1 MIESPVTDNR
11 SFRGELFLP
20 NVFGTWLIEGART
33 AAYLPPRW
41 RGLSASPS
49 VIAVLTLSVMLLN
62 VLLQRWYIVGPA
74 DFYWQAVAGG
84 WISTAFS
91 AWVCY
96 LMRPQPLQDAPAV
109 AAPSAAHL
117 FGMVLAQS
125 FVMMLAFGL
134 MFVVYIRTGLYASKS
149 LGKWSPW
156 VMWLIAMAWTSLAQL
171 WLLWRGGSRR
181 LTHML
186 FAFLTLTSTTVLFYA
201 VRPAEFWYPE
211 KPRFAQKERKEL
223 VLTQEVMEAQ
233 PQLLARRLKDIRPQ
247 RPGIIDLYS
256 ISFAPYADEDVFR
269 RESEMVSKVME
280 QRFDAAGRT
289 IQLVNHAE
297 TIEQWPWAT
306 PMNLRRTIRKMASV
320 MDRDEDILFLHL
332 TSHGARDGELSADF
346 WPMAVAAVRPADLKL
361 WLDEA
366 GIKYRILSISAC
378 FAGSWITPLSDQNT
392 LVMTASDAEHT
403 SYGCGRKSDLTYFGR
418 AMYDEQLR
426 KSTLSFE
433 AAHAAARKMIKVRE
447 EEAGKDDGYSNPQ
460 IKAGE
465 GIKKRLN
472 RLEDRLRD
480 IGSR

>member
-1 MIESPVTDNR
+1 
-11 SFRGELFLP
+11 
-20 NVFGTWLIEGART
+20 
-33 AAYLPPRW
+33 
-41 RGLSASPS
+41 
-49 VIAVLTLSVMLLN
+49 
-62 VLLQRWYIVGPA
+62 
-74 DFYWQAVAGG
+74 
-84 WISTAFS
+84 
-91 AWVCY
+91 
-96 LMRPQPLQDAPAV
+96 
-109 AAPSAAHL
+109 
-117 FGMVLAQS
+117 
-125 FVMMLAFGL
+125 
-134 MFVVYIRTGLYASKS
+134 
-149 LGKWSPW
+149 
-156 VMWLIAMAWTSLAQL
+156 
-171 WLLWRGGSRR
+171 
-181 LTHML
+181 
-186 FAFLTLTSTTVLFYA
+186 
-201 VRPAEFWYPE
+201 
-211 KPRFAQKERKEL
+211 
-223 VLTQEVMEAQ
+223 
-233 PQLLARRLKDIRPQ
+233 
-247 RPGIIDLYS
+247 
-256 ISFAPYADEDVFR
+256 
-269 RESEMVSKVME
+269 MVSKVME